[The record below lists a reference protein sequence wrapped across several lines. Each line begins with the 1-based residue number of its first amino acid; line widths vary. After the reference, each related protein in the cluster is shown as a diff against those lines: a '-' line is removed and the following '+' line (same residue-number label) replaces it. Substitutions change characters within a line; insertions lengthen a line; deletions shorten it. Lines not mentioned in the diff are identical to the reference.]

1 MLILQRKRIQKNKVT
16 LQLKHL
22 EKEWT
27 NPKLAEGYE
36 IMNMKSIKQT
46 IEKQERKM
54 KQKVGSSKRSSN
66 INKPLAR

>member
-1 MLILQRKRIQKNKVT
+1 MLILKRKKENSNKLT
-16 LQLKHL
+16 LQLKQL

-27 NPKLAEGYE
+27 NPKLAEGNE
-36 IMNMKSIKQT
+36 IMKMRSIKQT

-66 INKPLAR
+66 IKKPLAR